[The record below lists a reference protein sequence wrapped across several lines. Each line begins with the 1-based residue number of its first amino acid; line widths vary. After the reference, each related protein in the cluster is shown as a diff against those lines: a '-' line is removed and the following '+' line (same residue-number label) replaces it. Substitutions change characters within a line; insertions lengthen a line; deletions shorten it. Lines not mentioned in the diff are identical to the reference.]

1 MPLRLFRRGFLE
13 FLLAQVHVQIGCI
26 AARRFLYACVCV
38 PQRKGNGTPGKAGMI
53 SGRQRALKRLEQAP
67 VTPIEDQYGASHIHK
82 TTASQ
87 QAW

>member
-1 MPLRLFRRGFLE
+1 
-13 FLLAQVHVQIGCI
+13 
-26 AARRFLYACVCV
+26 
-38 PQRKGNGTPGKAGMI
+38 MI

-87 QAW
+87 QDVVTSDSDGELSASARLAADLKQSKKVQ